1 VIVAAGCGAAGR
13 TAAPPKCI
21 VRVFFCTSDLCTRP
35 ATRDQIHAVEK
46 RLRARDD
53 VYSVRF
59 VSKAAALR
67 EMKKR
72 FPDEVAGLPSNPFPD
87 SLRVRPVKGAA
98 PSRIAASVRSRRMG
112 VHEARSPRGPDC
124 G

>member
-1 VIVAAGCGAAGR
+1 
-13 TAAPPKCI
+13 
-21 VRVFFCTSDLCTRP
+21 VFFCTADLCARA
-35 ATRDQIHAVEK
+35 ATRDQIRAVET
-46 RLRARDD
+46 RLRERDD

-72 FPDEVAGLPSNPFPD
+72 FPDEVGGLPSNPFPD
-87 SLRVRPVKGAA
+87 SLRVRPLKGADLH
-98 PSRIAASVRSRRMG
+98 RIAASVRSRLG
-112 VHEARSPRGPDC
+112 VHETRAPRDPGC